1 MQPSDM
7 SARVCLLVS
16 GFHSVST
23 QQLIVS
29 ALALQSKSD
38 TPTLIQLSGNMVLY
52 EICSLIGAM
61 TVAPYKFMWWV
72 ASLIFLGLVFMTL
85 MQRLNN
91 PEGYGGEHLKG
102 MTYLVVCCFCVYP
115 IVWVIGSEGTA
126 ALGLSQQVPSQYTC
140 PPFSCCI

>member
-1 MQPSDM
+1 MKCLLNSIHMQPSDM
-7 SARVCLLVS
+7 SARVCLLVA

-91 PEGYGGEHLKG
+91 PEGYGGEHLK
-102 MTYLVVCCFCVYP
+102 VNACVQC
-115 IVWVIGSEGTA
+115 VN
-126 ALGLSQQVPSQYTC
+126 VPFGFHREMHVS
-140 PPFSCCI
+140 FSI